1 MTRQGIDQKELFTLL
16 VTQLHTSAAMQL
28 GLSPNPVTRRTEK
41 NLEAATMTIGI
52 LEALLFKTA
61 GNLNRKEDEV
71 LSRAVR
77 ELRTQLQKETRKP
90 L

>member
-1 MTRQGIDQKELFTLL
+1 MARQGIDPKELFTLL
-16 VTQLHTSAAMQL
+16 VTQLHSSAAMQL
-28 GLSPNPVTRRTEK
+28 GLNPNPVTRRTET
-41 NLEAATMTIGI
+41 NLEAANMTIGI

-61 GNLNRKEDEV
+61 GNLNKKEDEL

-90 L
+90 

>member
-1 MTRQGIDQKELFTLL
+1 
-16 VTQLHTSAAMQL
+16 MQL

>member
-1 MTRQGIDQKELFTLL
+1 MARQGIDPKELFTLL
-16 VTQLHTSAAMQL
+16 VTQLHSSAAMQL
-28 GLSPNPVTRRTEK
+28 GLNLNPVTRRTET
-41 NLEAATMTIGI
+41 NLEAANMTIGI

-61 GNLNRKEDEV
+61 GNLNKKEDEL

-90 L
+90 